1 MPESRMRGINMQEP
15 DADAALRPSAEE
27 KENEITP
34 FQFHSRLTGWL
45 ARPQLPV
52 LAWQHD
58 TAELLA
64 LSHAHRVVVQH
75 GEFSQ
80 FPSAGAIVWIT
91 FYRTVDWPSTA
102 LPIPPH
108 LGKTS
113 DAIPRMAHL

>member
-1 MPESRMRGINMQEP
+1 MHRMHPGAEMPESRMRGMQDD

-34 FQFHSRLTGWL
+34 FIHGWL
-45 ARPQLPV
+45 AGLRGPSSPV
-52 LAWQHD
+52 LGSTTRQ
-58 TAELLA
+58 
-64 LSHAHRVVVQH
+64 SCCI
-75 GEFSQ
+75 EFGQ

-108 LGKTS
+108 PGKTS